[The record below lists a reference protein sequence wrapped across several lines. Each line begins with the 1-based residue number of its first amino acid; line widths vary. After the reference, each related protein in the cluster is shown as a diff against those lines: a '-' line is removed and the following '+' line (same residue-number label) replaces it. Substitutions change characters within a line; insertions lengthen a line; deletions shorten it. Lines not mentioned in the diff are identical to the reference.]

1 MVPDSFL
8 DGWRLWFLLALP
20 VLIGLY
26 VWRGR
31 RRHAYALRFSALPM
45 LGQVAPRRPGWR
57 RHVVAVG
64 SLLTLA
70 VLVTAF
76 ARPAAEV
83 RVPKERATVVL
94 AIDVSLS
101 MNAEDVAP
109 NRLEAAQQAARQ
121 FADELPPSINLG
133 LVTFAGSATVL
144 VPPTTDRARVKQAV
158 DSIRLGPYT
167 AIGEGVFTALA
178 SLDQV
183 PPDPGGE
190 PVPAHL
196 VVLSDGETTVGRPN
210 AEAADAAVEQEVPV
224 STIAFG
230 TPDGTVLIEGQQEPV
245 PGQRGRAAPDRRH
258 HRRRLLRGRDARPSS
273 SRCTPTSA
281 PRSAT
286 SRCRRR
292 SPTGGSGWRWA
303 SSCSPSRAR
312 WSGSGASR
320 DAGTVTTDRWA
331 AVDNRR
337 VVVTR
342 VSSLVARGPA
352 ARGTPPGVSLGRREG
367 KGPAD
372 VR

>member
-1 MVPDSFL
+1 MTPDSFL
-8 DGWRLWFLLALP
+8 DGLRLWFLVAVP
-20 VLIGLY
+20 VLAALY

-64 SLLTLA
+64 SLLTFA

-76 ARPAAEV
+76 ARPAADV
-83 RVPKERATVVL
+83 RVPRERATVVL

-133 LVTFAGSATVL
+133 LVTFAGSASVL

-158 DSIRLGPYT
+158 DSIQLGPYT

-183 PPDPGGE
+183 PPDPSGD

-210 AEAADAAVEQEVPV
+210 AEAAEAAAEQQVPV

-230 TPDGTVLIEGQQEPV
+230 TPDGTVLIEGRQEPV
-245 PGQRGRAAPDRRH
+245 PVNEDE
-258 HRRRLLRGRDARPSS
+258 LRQIAVTTDGDFYEAETLTELEQVYADIGSSIGYETVPSEI
-273 SRCTPTSA
+273 
-281 PRSAT
+281 
-286 SRCRRR
+286 
-292 SPTGGSGWRWA
+292 
-303 SSCSPSRAR
+303 
-312 WSGSGASR
+312 
-320 DAGTVTTDRWA
+320 TDRWA
-331 AVDNRR
+331 GLALGCLLL
-337 VVVTR
+337 TLAG
-342 VSSLVARGPA
+342 SLVWF
-352 ARGTPPGVSLGRREG
+352 GRL
-367 KGPAD
+367 A
-372 VR
+372 

>member
-1 MVPDSFL
+1 MIPDSFL
-8 DGWRLWFLLALP
+8 DGWRLWFLLAVP

-121 FADELPPSINLG
+121 FADELPASINLG

-144 VPPTTDRARVKQAV
+144 VPPTTDRARVKQAI

-183 PPDPGGE
+183 PPDPDGE

-245 PGQRGRAAPDRRH
+245 PVNEDE
-258 HRRRLLRGRDARPSS
+258 LRQIAD
-273 SRCTPTSA
+273 T
-281 PRSAT
+281 
-286 SRCRRR
+286 
-292 SPTGGSGWRWA
+292 TGGDFYEAETLTELEQVYTDIG
-303 SSCSPSRAR
+303 SSIGYESVPSEI
-312 WSGSGASR
+312 
-320 DAGTVTTDRWA
+320 TDRWVGLA
-331 AVDNRR
+331 LGVLVLTLAG
-337 VVVTR
+337 
-342 VSSLVARGPA
+342 SLVWF
-352 ARGTPPGVSLGRREG
+352 GRL
-367 KGPAD
+367 A
-372 VR
+372 

>member
-1 MVPDSFL
+1 MIPDSFL
-8 DGWRLWFLLALP
+8 DGWRLWFLLGVP

-64 SLLTLA
+64 SLLTFA

-101 MNAEDVAP
+101 MNAQDVAP
-109 NRLEAAQQAARQ
+109 NRLDAAQQAARR

-133 LVTFAGSATVL
+133 LVTFAGSASVL

-178 SLDQV
+178 SLGQV
-183 PPDPGGE
+183 PPDPSGE

-210 AEAADAAVEQEVPV
+210 AEAADAAVEQQVPV

-230 TPDGTVLIEGQQEPV
+230 TPDGTVAIEGQQQPV
-245 PGQRGRAAPDRRH
+245 PVNEDELRRIA
-258 HRRRLLRGRDARPSS
+258 D
-273 SRCTPTSA
+273 T
-281 PRSAT
+281 
-286 SRCRRR
+286 
-292 SPTGGSGWRWA
+292 TGGDFYEAQTLTELEQVYSDIG
-303 SSCSPSRAR
+303 SSIGYELVPSEI
-312 WSGSGASR
+312 
-320 DAGTVTTDRWA
+320 TDRWVGLA
-331 AVDNRR
+331 LGCLLLTLAG
-337 VVVTR
+337 
-342 VSSLVARGPA
+342 SLVWF
-352 ARGTPPGVSLGRREG
+352 GRL
-367 KGPAD
+367 A
-372 VR
+372 